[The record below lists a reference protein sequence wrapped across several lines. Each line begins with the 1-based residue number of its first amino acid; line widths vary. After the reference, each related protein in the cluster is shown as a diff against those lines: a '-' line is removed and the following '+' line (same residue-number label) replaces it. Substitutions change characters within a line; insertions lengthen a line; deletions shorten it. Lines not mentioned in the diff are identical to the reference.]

1 MKLLDLNK
9 VYQRRNTDSV
19 KWDHMDFMDKRT
31 SETTLPLWL
40 SDMEFKIA
48 DEILDAL
55 KNRVEHGFLGQSM
68 PGNEYLDAVC
78 GWYKRR
84 FNWTID
90 KESIFYSP
98 GILPAIG
105 FTIAAFTNTGDGV
118 IIQPPVF
125 YPFSEIIKGQG
136 RTIINNTLI
145 NDNGDYKIDFA
156 DLKKKASN
164 PNNKMMILCSPH
176 NPVGRVWT
184 KSELEQIASICEE
197 TNTYMLVD
205 EIHCDLTRR
214 NVRHFPIKTITD
226 YKNIIVAV
234 SPSKTFNVAGLPI
247 ASIVI
252 DDNDL
257 REIWMKET
265 KGKYYIRFAP
275 PLDMVLSK
283 AAYDQCEYW
292 LEQVLEYIE
301 DNYDFMEKYLKEHLP
316 KAGYKK
322 PEGTYL
328 AWVNFGAYADYEEI
342 LENLI
347 SKYDLLIES
356 GAIFGEPGF
365 GYFRLSIACPRSQL
379 EEGLRRIVAAINDLT
394 KVRGVRE

>member
-19 KWDHMDFMDKRT
+19 KWDHMDFMDERT

-40 SDMEFKIA
+40 SDMEFKVA
-48 DEILDAL
+48 DEIVDAM
-55 KNRVEHGFLGQSM
+55 KNRVEHGFFGQSM
-68 PGNEYLDAVC
+68 PGNEYLDAIC
-78 GWYKRR
+78 GWYQRR

-90 KESIFYSP
+90 KNSIFYSP

-105 FTIAAFTNTGDGV
+105 FAIAALTKPGDGV

-136 RTIINNTLI
+136 RTIVNNTLI
-145 NDNGDYKIDFA
+145 NENGDYKIDFA
-156 DLKKKASN
+156 DLQEKASD
-164 PNNKMMILCSPH
+164 PNNKILLLCSPQ
-176 NPVGRVWT
+176 NPIGRVWT

-197 TNTYMLVD
+197 TNTYIFAD
-205 EIHCDLTRR
+205 EIHCDLIRK
-214 NVRHFPIKTITD
+214 NVQHFPIQTITD

-234 SPSKTFNVAGLPI
+234 SPSKTFNTAGLPI
-247 ASIVI
+247 ASIII
-252 DDNDL
+252 DDNEL
-257 REIWMKET
+257 RKIWLSET

-275 PLDMVLSK
+275 PLDMVMSK
-283 AAYDQCEYW
+283 AAYTQCEYW

-301 DNYDFMEKYLKEHLP
+301 DNYDFMEKYLTEHLP
-316 KAGYKK
+316 KTGFKK

-328 AWVNFGAYADYEEI
+328 AWVNFGAYVDHEEL
-342 LENLI
+342 LETLI

-356 GAIFGEPGF
+356 GVIFGGPGF

-379 EEGLRRIVAAINDLT
+379 EEGLSRIVAAITDLT
-394 KVRGVRE
+394 

>member
-1 MKLLDLNK
+1 MKSLDLNK

-19 KWDHMDFMDKRT
+19 KWDHMDFMDERT

-55 KNRVEHGFLGQSM
+55 NERVEHGFLGQSM
-68 PGNEYLDAVC
+68 PGDEYLEAVS
-78 GWYKRR
+78 GWYRRR
-84 FNWTID
+84 FDWAID

-105 FTIAAFTNTGDGV
+105 FAMAALTKPGDGV

-136 RTIINNTLI
+136 RTIVNNTLI
-145 NDNGDYKIDFA
+145 NEDGNYKIDFD
-156 DLKKKASN
+156 DLREKASD
-164 PNNKMMILCSPH
+164 PNNKMLLLCSPH
-176 NPVGRVWT
+176 NPIGRVWT
-184 KSELEQIASICEE
+184 KSELEEIAKICEE
-197 TNTYMLVD
+197 TNTYIFAD
-205 EIHCDLTRR
+205 EIHCDLTRK

-247 ASIVI
+247 ASIII
-252 DDNDL
+252 DDPAL
-257 REIWMKET
+257 RELWLNET

-283 AAYDQCEYW
+283 AAYNQCEYW
-292 LEQVLEYIE
+292 LEQVLAYID
-301 DNYDFMEKYLKEHLP
+301 DNYDFMEKFLQEHLP
-316 KAGYKK
+316 KTNYKK

-328 AWVNFGAYADYEEI
+328 AWVNFGAYVDYEVL
-342 LENLI
+342 LETLI
-347 SKYDLLIES
+347 AKYDLLIES
-356 GAIFGEPGF
+356 GAIFGEPGY
-365 GYFRLSIACPRSQL
+365 GYFRLSIACPRAQL
-379 EEGLRRIVAAINDLT
+379 EEGLKRIVAAIKDLT
-394 KVRGVRE
+394 K

>member
-1 MKLLDLNK
+1 LKLLDLNK

-19 KWDHMDFMDKRT
+19 KWDHMDFMDERT

-55 KNRVEHGFLGQSM
+55 KNRVAHGILGQSM

-78 GWYKRR
+78 GWYQRR
-84 FNWTID
+84 FDWTID

-105 FTIAAFTNTGDGV
+105 FAIAALTKPGDGV

-136 RTIINNTLI
+136 RTIINNTLM
-145 NDNGDYKIDFA
+145 NENGDYKIDFA
-156 DLKKKASN
+156 DLKEKASD
-164 PNNKMMILCSPH
+164 PNNKILILCSPQ
-176 NPVGRVWT
+176 NPIGRVWK

-197 TNTYMLVD
+197 TNTYIFVD
-205 EIHCDLTRR
+205 EIHCDLTRK
-214 NVRHFPIKTITD
+214 NVQHFPMKTITD

-252 DDNDL
+252 DDSEL
-257 REIWMKET
+257 RKIWLDET

-275 PLDMVLSK
+275 PLDMVLSN
-283 AAYDQCEYW
+283 AAYGQCEYW

-316 KAGYKK
+316 RTGYKK

-342 LENLI
+342 LETLI

-356 GAIFGEPGF
+356 GTIFGEPGF
-365 GYFRLSIACPRSQL
+365 GYFRLNIACPRSQL
-379 EEGLRRIVAAINDLT
+379 EEGLSRIVAAINDLT
-394 KVRGVRE
+394 

>member
-1 MKLLDLNK
+1 MKSIDLNK

-19 KWDHMDFMDKRT
+19 KWDHMDFMDVRT

-40 SDMEFKIA
+40 SDMEFKVA

-78 GWYKRR
+78 GWYQRR

-98 GILPAIG
+98 GVLPAIG
-105 FTIAAFTNTGDGV
+105 FVVAAITKPGDGI

-136 RTIINNTLI
+136 RTVINNTLI
-145 NDNGDYKIDFA
+145 NDNEDYKIDFS

-176 NPVGRVWT
+176 NPIGRVWT

-197 TNTYMLVD
+197 TNTYLFVD
-205 EIHCDLTRR
+205 EIHCDITRK
-214 NVRHFPIKTITD
+214 NIQHFPIKTITD

-234 SPSKTFNVAGLPI
+234 APSKTFNVAGLPI
-247 ASIVI
+247 ASIII
-252 DDNDL
+252 DDNEL
-257 REIWMKET
+257 REIWLKET
-265 KGKYYIRFAP
+265 KGKYFIRFAP
-275 PLDMVLSK
+275 PLDMVLSIT
-283 AAYDQCEYW
+283 AYNKCEYW
-292 LEQVLEYIE
+292 LEQVLEYVE
-301 DNYDFMEKYLKEHLP
+301 ENYDFMEKYLKEHLP
-316 KAGYKK
+316 KTCYKK

-328 AWVNFGAYADYEEI
+328 AWVNFGAYVDYEEL
-342 LENLI
+342 LETLI
-347 SKYDLLIES
+347 AKYDLLIES

-394 KVRGVRE
+394 QGFECD